1 MNEIEIIKRLSKDK
15 KMSYAIIAEKAG
27 FATPTGVSNRLSG
40 RSMTVEV
47 LIQILEAMD
56 CELIIRNKIG
66 DKESYSVDNENR
78 KGKERTG
85 KYYGGKKDE

>member
-1 MNEIEIIKRLSKDK
+1 MNEIEIVKKLSQDK
-15 KMSYAIIAEKAG
+15 KMSYALIAEKMG
-27 FATPTGVSNRLSG
+27 LATPSGVSNRLSG

-56 CELIIRNKIG
+56 CELVIKNKVG
-66 DKESYSVDNENR
+66 DKETYLVDNENR

-85 KYYGGKKDE
+85 KYYGGAKDE

>member
-1 MNEIEIIKRLSKDK
+1 MNEIEIVKKLSQDK
-15 KMSYAIIAEKAG
+15 KMSYAIIAEKVG
-27 FATPTGVSNRLSG
+27 FSTPSGVSNRLSG

-56 CELIIRNKIG
+56 CELIIKNKVG
-66 DKESYSVDNENR
+66 DKEVYTVSNENR

-85 KYYGGKKDE
+85 KYYGGGNNE